1 MKMLRRAAERPEEV
15 RAALVGGLLF
25 VFTNGPLFFLSLR
38 VLNRQGPTWEELL
51 GEPRPELEAG
61 RARLDAYGPA
71 WEDLVV
77 RGGLLLAALAC
88 AALVGLTL
96 WRSRGLR
103 PAAPHGVAAL
113 AVAAFVAVAAAS
125 TSWSVVASFTGWRGV
140 VLIGLALLAW
150 QLADMDSAATR
161 LALSLMSGV
170 AVGAGLLLY
179 AIRPQG
185 ALDHRGDMLGIY
197 LSRNLLAPLAAVGII
212 AGVRVMLEPA
222 RRTRIAGACL
232 IAASLVSMAGA
243 GSRTGW
249 LALIAGSGV
258 AALPL
263 MHRRIA
269 ERRGRRRAAAATY
282 GVLLA
287 GSAGLAATV
296 GALWNVSTLSQRRT
310 IWAASWDQFLERPL
324 EGHGFAA
331 VWTYPDFVD
340 NHDLLIR
347 GNAHSSLMEVLL
359 GIGVIGLAPFAVIV
373 VLAVLNAGRDLVRSP
388 GPDTWMWAAVVA
400 VMLIENVTESFV
412 IRLSYNWV
420 IVMAAALR
428 GRAGRRDNAAGSKR
442 GRAGG
447 NSGLSLVGRVL
458 QAKQPAGHQ

>member
-1 MKMLRRAAERPEEV
+1 MRLAAERPEML
-15 RAALVGGLLF
+15 RAAFMGGALF

-51 GEPRPELEAG
+51 GEPRPALEAG

-77 RGGLLLAALAC
+77 RGGLLLAAFTC
-88 AALVGLTL
+88 AALVGFTL

-113 AVAAFVAVAAAS
+113 AVTAFVAVAAAS
-125 TSWSVVASFTGWRGV
+125 TSWSVVASFTGWRSL

-150 QLADMDSAATR
+150 ELADMDYAGAR
-161 LALSLMSGV
+161 LALALMSGV

-197 LSRNLLAPLAAVGII
+197 LSRNLLAPLAAIGII

-222 RRTRIAGACL
+222 RRVRIAGACL
-232 IAASLVSMAGA
+232 VIASLVSMVGA

-249 LALIAGSGV
+249 LALIAGAGL

-269 ERRGRRRAAAATY
+269 ERRGRRQAVVASY
-282 GVLLA
+282 GILLA
-287 GSAGLAATV
+287 GLAGLAVTL
-296 GALWNVSTLSQRRT
+296 GALWNVTTLAQRRT

-324 EGHGFAA
+324 GGHGFAA
-331 VWTYPDFVD
+331 IWTYPDFID
-340 NHDLLIR
+340 THDLLIR

-359 GIGVIGLAPFAVIV
+359 GTGLIGLAPFAVIV
-373 VLAVLNAGRDLVRSP
+373 ALAALNAGRDLVRSP

-420 IVMAAALR
+420 IVTAAALR
-428 GRAGRRDNAAGSKR
+428 GRAGRRDNAAHTAR
-442 GRAGG
+442 GRGP
-447 NSGLSLVGRVL
+447 SG
-458 QAKQPAGHQ
+458 P